1 MSENDVPFVPLTQK
15 HQALKAMIFDNSGV
29 AFAGA
34 AKVTLGASTA
44 RVAAVRMRRFPP
56 FSRRYSGYDPG
67 PRRP

>member
-1 MSENDVPFVPLTQK
+1 MSENDVPFVPLMQTRK
-15 HQALKAMIFDNSGV
+15 SLKAMIFDNSGV

-34 AKVTLGASTA
+34 AKVALGASTA
-44 RVAAVRMRRFPP
+44 RAAALRMRRFPP